1 MIMST
6 QVTVTL
12 PDDVYEGIE
21 RLAENSGRDVND
33 VLANTLTISLSLL
46 LEQPNAQD
54 LEALSDTE
62 VLALVDGRMEESLS
76 KRMSQLLQK
85 NQNGELDEI
94 EQHELSLFMYV
105 YHQGSLR
112 KVQAMEEAIR
122 RGLRSAPKL

>member
-1 MIMST
+1 
-6 QVTVTL
+6 VTVTL

-46 LEQPNAQD
+46 LEQPNAQAVETLSD
-54 LEALSDTE
+54 AEILALTNSKMDEALSQ
-62 VLALVDGRMEESLS
+62 
-76 KRMSQLLQK
+76 RMSQLLQK

-122 RGLRSAPKL
+122 RGLRPAPKL